1 MRKRIEWIDIA
12 KGIAILAVVVGHT
25 LGPYNGQ
32 FFGSLIFAFHMPIFF
47 MLSGY
52 LYHSRPAR
60 QECQRGIINLLLP
73 YLATAVVLLV
83 VSAIAR
89 LLPNPL
95 LNAYFPSW
103 RQGLIATAYGAGSAV
118 FNPWHWQVQPIGAVW
133 FLLSMFIALQLFNG
147 VMLLTARR
155 HQRWRQSIVRGGVF
169 AIFAILGGWLGQV
182 AYLPWAVNAALLAQ
196 LFLYA
201 GYLVNQTALL
211 SRISSAWYL
220 LFTFMW
226 LVSAFQGYFALTVP
240 TSPNLL
246 ISVMGGVAGSLCII
260 RVSDWLS
267 HYPNARPIKWLK
279 RYGQLSL
286 VVLCFHLIDLNV
298 IGIEGWLTNHLITH
312 MGPLVT
318 TIIAISYRIGF
329 VTVAML
335 AIPHLPGIRACFLP
349 RQYLFR
355 RLQRR

>member
-103 RQGLIATAYGAGSAV
+103 RQGLIATA
-118 FNPWHWQVQPIGAVW
+118 
-133 FLLSMFIALQLFNG
+133 
-147 VMLLTARR
+147 
-155 HQRWRQSIVRGGVF
+155 
-169 AIFAILGGWLGQV
+169 
-182 AYLPWAVNAALLAQ
+182 
-196 LFLYA
+196 
-201 GYLVNQTALL
+201 
-211 SRISSAWYL
+211 
-220 LFTFMW
+220 
-226 LVSAFQGYFALTVP
+226 
-240 TSPNLL
+240 
-246 ISVMGGVAGSLCII
+246 
-260 RVSDWLS
+260 
-267 HYPNARPIKWLK
+267 
-279 RYGQLSL
+279 
-286 VVLCFHLIDLNV
+286 
-298 IGIEGWLTNHLITH
+298 
-312 MGPLVT
+312 
-318 TIIAISYRIGF
+318 
-329 VTVAML
+329 
-335 AIPHLPGIRACFLP
+335 
-349 RQYLFR
+349 
-355 RLQRR
+355 